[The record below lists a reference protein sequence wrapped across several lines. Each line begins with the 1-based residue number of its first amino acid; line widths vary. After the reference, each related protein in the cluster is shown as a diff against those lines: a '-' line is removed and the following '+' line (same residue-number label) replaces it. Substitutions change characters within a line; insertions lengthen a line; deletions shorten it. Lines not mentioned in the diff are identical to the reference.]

1 MAKNTIDIEGKEYPV
16 KFGFR
21 SSIKFEKLT
30 GLNANNTDISTLDT
44 EQMAMYMY
52 AAVFAGATRA
62 KVEDIIDFEGFLDA
76 VEDRPELLTE
86 LTEVLLDFLKP
97 SEVKKK

>member
-1 MAKNTIDIEGKEYPV
+1 MKNTVTIGGKEYPV

-30 GLNANNTDISTLDT
+30 GLNANNTDLSTLTT

-52 AAVFAGATRA
+52 SAIYGGAVKA
-62 KVEDIIDFEGFLDA
+62 KMENIIDFEDFLDA
-76 VEDRPELLTE
+76 LEEDAEILNEITAML
-86 LTEVLLDFLKP
+86 VDFLKP
-97 SEVKKK
+97 SKIKKK